1 MAKKEKKEK
10 VLEVK
15 ERKEKVSDEHL
26 QQMQNIVNHLNQL
39 QFNIGRIEAQKH
51 MALHDM
57 VDANKS
63 ITTMQN
69 VLLREYGSFDINLE
83 DGKINWPEENGVE
96 KPKDNEK

>member
-1 MAKKEKKEK
+1 MAKKEKVVELKTKAEK
-10 VLEVK
+10 ISK
-15 ERKEKVSDEHL
+15 EHL
-26 QQMQNIVNHLNQL
+26 KELQDIVSTINQAQL
-39 QFNIGRIEAQKH
+39 NIGRIEAQKH